1 VFDLLRNSRLL
12 REHVSGNRVAF
23 GINVEIRDFQHDKK
37 KDLDLVICQPASAVG
52 ADARTLTDLVSHYQI
67 ELTKKERAELAELP
81 ELREAHVG
89 SVLIALEA
97 KACMTA
103 HQRALPRLHAELD
116 SSHVTVH
123 GAHDAAIAAG
133 YVMINIAESFLSPD
147 LNKKNR
153 RSDPIWSTHD
163 QPRSVEITI
172 DKVRQ
177 LPRRSKMGIPGYDA
191 LGIVIVNCTND
202 GSAVKLHTGKP
213 APQPQDTYHYA
224 AMIDRLQSIYATR
237 FAQL

>member
-81 ELREAHVG
+81 ELREANVG

-123 GAHDAAIAAG
+123 GAHDGLRHDQYREVIPQSG
-133 YVMINIAESFLSPD
+133 PQQEESQVGPD
-147 LNKKNR
+147 LEHT
-153 RSDPIWSTHD
+153 RSAKIGRNHD
-163 QPRSVEITI
+163 
-172 DKVRQ
+172 RQ
-177 LPRRSKMGIPGYDA
+177 GKTVASAIK
-191 LGIVIVNCTND
+191 D
-202 GSAVKLHTGKP
+202 GDSGL
-213 APQPQDTYHYA
+213 
-224 AMIDRLQSIYATR
+224 
-237 FAQL
+237 